1 MSLAGIRYRMLAGGR
16 CAMRARFEGNRMS
29 VIWLLLLFVSA
40 LLTAALALA
49 IYASAMIA
57 RPVSGRK
64 QQVTILS
71 GDEPSVAKPDPRPT
85 RFLHRAIHRA

>member
-1 MSLAGIRYRMLAGGR
+1 MFVTECWRAVGAPW
-16 CAMRARFEGNRMS
+16 RARFEGNRMS
-29 VIWLLLLFVSA
+29 VIWLLLLFVGA

-71 GDEPSVAKPDPRPT
+71 GDEFSVSKPDPRPT
-85 RFLHRAIHRA
+85 QLLHRAIHRA